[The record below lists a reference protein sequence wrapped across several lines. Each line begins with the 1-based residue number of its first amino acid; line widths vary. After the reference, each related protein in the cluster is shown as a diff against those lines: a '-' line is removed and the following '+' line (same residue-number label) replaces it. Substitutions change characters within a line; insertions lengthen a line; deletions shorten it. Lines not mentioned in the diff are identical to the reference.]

1 MDRCHPRVLMISN
14 WQRRFTFGQP
24 PLEFIR
30 QELAYTPKRMISAM
44 RLFLLI
50 ISVTLLG
57 VAIHVP
63 SSLLGMSIATILA
76 FYPLFGNVV
85 VSFRFALSMFW
96 QLVFALLLGILSLSM
111 FGGEPAFLVPW
122 CFIVLMALFFYVHHY
137 GYINVM
143 PLLFFITTMNQPEN
157 PGQSVD
163 QGLAEFA
170 LITFF
175 GLFFSMLAHF
185 YFWPR
190 SPRDE
195 LKQSLFEGLHWS
207 EQSLQ
212 SWLALERSSLP
223 PVRVLPPH
231 ASIASW
237 LKTLAQLSAIEPEI
251 RLHENEWKLLVSEFH
266 NLWVIVNEIEKIRF
280 HDDPKR
286 LVKAEERPLIDC
298 VLDRIDLF
306 KKVLEGRLTSSSEW
320 PRIVDL
326 EDHVHV
332 NSAKDRLGHLLHR
345 AYDSSTRTHRLLY
358 RIQQDSP
365 ITTEE
370 LPLSRTPTSNVLS
383 HFWEASF
390 FADHQ
395 EQFIWALKYSLATML
410 CFLLVQSL
418 NWESGMTAGV
428 TVIMVAQGSLGASLS
443 RSTMRLTGAVLG
455 GILGLIALMTF
466 QPLMETIGGFL
477 LMILPFYALT
487 AWITSGSL
495 RTYYMGAQLGF
506 AFVHATVSWT
516 GPILDLMLPF
526 ERVLAIILGI
536 LVAVFVETFWFPQRS
551 QEMVLYRLGRML
563 KTYGTR
569 LSQSRMDQIDLP
581 SVLKLTEWL
590 DQELGQLMGLMTFV
604 VIEPGARRAHRLD
617 QREVVEMTLAI
628 VQNLF
633 KALNSRTRYHFYSR
647 LRKVLLPVFNE
658 IHALKRAQGHDL
670 HQIGRFMRGEI
681 EHPELTS
688 QEPLNTLIHRMRS
701 IIDEDGHAKES
712 IESLMSL
719 MDLER
724 KIQSHIREFLLLVQS
739 QAVAYHPSSQ
749 PLDTTRVA

>member
-1 MDRCHPRVLMISN
+1 MISN
-14 WQRRFTFGQP
+14 WQSRFTFGQP

-30 QELAYTPKRMISAM
+30 QEWAYTPLRMTSAL
-44 RLFLLI
+44 RIFLVLI
-50 ISVTLLG
+50 GVTLLG

-63 SSLLGMSIATILA
+63 SSLLGMSIAIILA
-76 FYPLFGNVV
+76 FSPLFGNVV
-85 VSFRFALSMFW
+85 VSFRFALTIFW
-96 QLVFALLLGILSLSM
+96 QLIFALLLGILSLSM

-143 PLLFFITTMNQPEN
+143 PLIFFITTLNQPEN

-163 QGLAEFA
+163 QGLAEFV

-175 GLFFSMLAHF
+175 GLFFPMLAHF
-185 YFWPR
+185 YLWPR

-195 LKQSLFEGLHWS
+195 LKHALLEGLQWS
-207 EQSLQ
+207 EQSLE
-212 SWLALERSSLP
+212 SWLALERSSSST
-223 PVRVLPPH
+223 VNVVAPH

-237 LKTLAQLSAIEPEI
+237 LKTLDQLSAIEPDVR
-251 RLHENEWKLLVSEFH
+251 RLENEWKLLVSEFH
-266 NLWVIVNEIEKIRF
+266 NFWVIVNEVDKIRH
-280 HDDPKR
+280 HDDPKW
-286 LVKAEERPLIDC
+286 LPKAEERTLIEY
-298 VLDRIDLF
+298 VLNRVHLF
-306 KKVLEGRLTSSSEW
+306 KKVLQGRLTPSSEW

-326 EDHVHV
+326 EDDGQEP
-332 NSAKDRLGHLLHR
+332 SGKDRLGHLLHR
-345 AYDSSTRTHRLLY
+345 AFDSSTRIHRLLY
-358 RIQQDSP
+358 RIQQDAP
-365 ITTEE
+365 ITAEE
-370 LPLSRTPTSNVLS
+370 LPFSRSPTSKVLS

-390 FADHQ
+390 FVDHQ
-395 EQFIWALKYSLATML
+395 EQFIWAFKYSLATML

-455 GILGLIALMTF
+455 GILGLMALMTL

-526 ERVLAIILGI
+526 ERVLAIIVGI
-536 LVAVFVETFWFPQRS
+536 LVAVVVETFWFPQRS
-551 QEMVLYRLGRML
+551 QEMVQYRLGRML
-563 KTYGTR
+563 KTYGLR

-581 SVLKLTEWL
+581 FVLKLTEWL

-604 VIEPGARRAHRLD
+604 VIEPGARRPHRLD
-617 QREVVEMTLAI
+617 QREVVELTLAI
-628 VQNLF
+628 VQDLF

-647 LRKVLLPVFNE
+647 LRKVLSPVFND
-658 IHALKRAQGHDL
+658 IHALKRAQGYDL

-681 EHPELTS
+681 EPPELTS
-688 QEPLNTLIHRMRS
+688 QKPLNTLIHRMRS
-701 IIDEDGHAKES
+701 ILDEDGHAKES
-712 IESLMSL
+712 IESMMSL

-724 KIQSHIREFLLLVQS
+724 KIQSSIRELLLLVQN
-739 QAVAYHPSSQ
+739 QAEAYHPSSKI
-749 PLDTTRVA
+749 LDTTRVA